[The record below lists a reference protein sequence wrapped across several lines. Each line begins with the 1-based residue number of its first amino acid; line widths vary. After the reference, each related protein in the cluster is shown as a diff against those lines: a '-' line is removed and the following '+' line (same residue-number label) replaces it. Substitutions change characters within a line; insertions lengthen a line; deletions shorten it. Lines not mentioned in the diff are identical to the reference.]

1 MKIQH
6 LLNQLQQLN
15 LIGYGFHLETERARL
30 INLPDKV
37 ILVLLRLDS
46 VCYIKDMMIKRTYSV
61 DEIFQDIEDEEDLCL
76 MVIPQEVLDVTGWVP
91 GDTLSIA
98 VENNSIVIKKA

>member
-1 MKIQH
+1 M
-6 LLNQLQQLN
+6 
-15 LIGYGFHLETERARL
+15 G
-30 INLPDKV
+30 
-37 ILVLLRLDS
+37 S

-98 VENNSIVIKKA
+98 VENGSIVIKKA

>member
-1 MKIQH
+1 
-6 LLNQLQQLN
+6 
-15 LIGYGFHLETERARL
+15 
-30 INLPDKV
+30 
-37 ILVLLRLDS
+37 
-46 VCYIKDMMIKRTYSV
+46 MMISRTYDV
-61 DEIFQDIEDEEDLCL
+61 DEIFQDIEDDEELCL